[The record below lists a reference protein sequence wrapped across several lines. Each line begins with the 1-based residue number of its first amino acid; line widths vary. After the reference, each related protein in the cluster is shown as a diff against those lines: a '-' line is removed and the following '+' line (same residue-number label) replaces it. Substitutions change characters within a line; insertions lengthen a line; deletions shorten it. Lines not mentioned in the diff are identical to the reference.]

1 VDLVTALL
9 SWRVNDNK
17 VEFKVNKIWITER
30 LTLLVALL
38 AAIFLTALTR
48 DWMLATLLTL
58 VGYIGWLYYR
68 LIRLEQWLSRGTKVS
83 EVFNDNG
90 FIGSIVRHLYRQ
102 KKHNNERKKRTKDIL
117 GRLNR
122 NIAALPDATV
132 LLNQYREIEWCNE
145 PAQYLLAIHG
155 RNDLGQ
161 RITNL
166 IRHPEFSSYLDSPEA
181 RQHLEILAPGDSGLT
196 IQIRVVRFGDDQT
209 LLIARNIS
217 DQALLQA
224 GLKNFV
230 ANASHELKSPLTV
243 ILGHLEMLED
253 ETELSESGQKS
264 LKTAQRQTNK
274 MKALVEDLLL
284 LSQVESYHLQTDE
297 GDRIDCNGLTQNIIT
312 GLNTG
317 LNQGRIEYVENEQ
330 FWLLG
335 VKVEVEGICI
345 NLIEN
350 ALKYSP
356 GKTNVTVSWSLN
368 QQGELLFS
376 VSDCGTGISPNDLLH
391 ITERYYRG
399 SFTGEESSTEGSGL
413 GLSIVQH
420 AAHKHGA
427 TLLVDSELEQG
438 SLFTITFPSY
448 RVLQQTEQATVIN
461 FMDYQSS

>member
-1 VDLVTALL
+1 MLSAL
-9 SWRVNDNK
+9 
-17 VEFKVNKIWITER
+17 F
-30 LTLLVALL
+30 A
-38 AAIFLTALTR
+38 
-48 DWMLATLLTL
+48 L

-83 EVFNDNG
+83 EVFDDNG
-90 FIGSIVRHLYRQ
+90 FIGIIVRHLYRQ

-166 IRHPEFSSYLDSPEA
+166 IRHPDFSSYLDAPEA
-181 RQHLEILAPGDSGLT
+181 RQHLEVRAPGDSGLT
-196 IQIRVVRFGDDQT
+196 IQIRVVRFGDDQY

-217 DQALLQA
+217 DQALLQE

-243 ILGHLEMLED
+243 ISGHLEMLED
-253 ETELSESGQKS
+253 DKKITASGQKS
-264 LKTAQRQTNK
+264 LKTAQRQTHK
-274 MKALVEDLLL
+274 MKDLVEDLLL
-284 LSQVESYHLQTDE
+284 LSQVESYHLQADE
-297 GDRIDCNGLTQNIIT
+297 GERIDCHALTRNII
-312 GLNTG
+312 GALDVG
-317 LNQGRIEYVENEQ
+317 LNQGRIEYEVDEQ

-335 VKVEVEGICI
+335 VKTEVEGICI

-350 ALKYSP
+350 ALKYSSE
-356 GKTNVTVSWSLN
+356 KTSVPVSWSLN
-368 QQGELLFS
+368 RQGELLFS
-376 VSDCGTGISPNDLLH
+376 VSDSGSGISVNDLPH

-399 SFTGEESSTEGSGL
+399 AFTGEESSTEGSGL
-413 GLSIVQH
+413 GLSIVQQ
-420 AAHKHGA
+420 AANKHGA
-427 TLLVDSELEQG
+427 TLVIDSEPEQG
-438 SLFTITFPSY
+438 SRFTIRFPSY
-448 RVLQQTEQATVIN
+448 RLLKQPEKATVVN
-461 FMDYQSS
+461 FVDYQS

>member
-1 VDLVTALL
+1 MPVTVLL
-9 SWRVNDNK
+9 SWQA
-17 VEFKVNKIWITER
+17 KVNKIWITER
-30 LTLLVALL
+30 LTLLVALFVM
-38 AAIFLTALTR
+38 IFLTVLSS
-48 DWMLATLLTL
+48 DWMLSALLTL

-83 EVFNDNG
+83 EVFDDNG
-90 FIGSIVRHLYRQ
+90 FIGIIVRHLYRQ

-155 RNDLGQ
+155 RYDLGQ

-166 IRHPEFSSYLDSPEA
+166 IRHPEFSSYLDEPEA
-181 RQHLEILAPGDSGLT
+181 RQHLDVRAPGDSGLT

-217 DQALLQA
+217 DQALLQV
-224 GLKNFV
+224 GLKHFV

-243 ILGHLEMLED
+243 ISGHLEMLEN
-253 ETELSESGQKS
+253 EKELTASGQKS
-264 LKTAQRQTNK
+264 LKTAQRQANK
-274 MKALVEDLLL
+274 MKDLVEDLLL
-284 LSQVESYHLQTDE
+284 LSQVESYHLQADE
-297 GDRIDCNGLTQNIIT
+297 GERIDCHALTKNIISA
-312 GLNTG
+312 LDTG
-317 LNQGRIEYVENEQ
+317 LNQGRIETMADEQ

-335 VKVEVEGICI
+335 VKTEIEGICI

-356 GKTNVTVSWSLN
+356 QKTSVAVSWSLN
-368 QQGELLFS
+368 RQGELLFS
-376 VSDCGTGISPNDLLH
+376 VSDCGTGISANDLPH

-399 SFTGEESSTEGSGL
+399 SFTSEKSSTEGSGL
-413 GLSIVQH
+413 GLSIVQQ
-420 AAHKHGA
+420 AANKHGA
-427 TLLVDSELEQG
+427 SLIIDSEPQQG
-438 SLFTITFPSY
+438 SRFTISFPSY
-448 RVLQQTEQATVIN
+448 RVLQQLEKSAVIN
-461 FMDYQSS
+461 LVGYQSL

>member
-1 VDLVTALL
+1 M
-9 SWRVNDNK
+9 S
-17 VEFKVNKIWITER
+17 KIWITER
-30 LTLLVALL
+30 LTWLSALFVVF
-38 AAIFLTALTR
+38 FLTALTGN
-48 DWMLATLLTL
+48 WMLSAVLTM
-58 VGYIGWLYYR
+58 VGYISWLYYR

-90 FIGSIVRHLYRQ
+90 FIGNIVRHLYRQ
-102 KKHNNERKKRTKDIL
+102 KKHSNERKKRTKDIL
-117 GRLNR
+117 SRLNR

-166 IRHPEFSSYLDSPEA
+166 IRHPEFSFYLNAPEA
-181 RQHLEILAPGDSGLT
+181 RQPLEIMAPGDSGLT
-196 IQIRVVRFGDDQT
+196 IQIRVVRFGDNQY

-217 DQALLQA
+217 DQALLQE

-243 ILGHLEMLED
+243 ISGHLEMLED
-253 ETELSESGQKS
+253 EKKLSVLGQKS
-264 LKTAQRQTNK
+264 LITAQRQTNK
-274 MKALVEDLLL
+274 MKDLVEDLLL

-297 GDRIDCNGLTQNIIT
+297 GERIDCNLLTQSIIAVLNF
-312 GLNTG
+312 GLNK
-317 LNQGRIEYVENEQ
+317 GRIKCIEIED

-335 VKVEVEGICI
+335 VKAEIEGICL

-356 GKTNVTVSWSLN
+356 EKAAVEVSWSLN
-368 QQGELLFS
+368 QQGELSFC
-376 VSDCGTGISPNDLLH
+376 VSDFGTGISPNDLIH

-413 GLSIVQH
+413 GLSIVQQ

-427 TLLVDSELEQG
+427 KLLVDSELKQG
-438 SLFTITFPSY
+438 SCFTITFPSY
-448 RVLQQTEQATVIN
+448 RVLPNPKQSTVIN
-461 FMDYQSS
+461 FINYQSS

>member
-1 VDLVTALL
+1 
-9 SWRVNDNK
+9 
-17 VEFKVNKIWITER
+17 VNKIWITER

-38 AAIFLTALTR
+38 VVIFLTALTNA
-48 DWMLATLLTL
+48 WVPSALLTL

-83 EVFNDNG
+83 EVFDDNG
-90 FIGSIVRHLYRQ
+90 FIGIIVRHLYRQ

-166 IRHPEFSSYLDSPEA
+166 IRHPDFSSYLDAPEA
-181 RQHLEILAPGDSGLT
+181 RPYLEVRAPGDSGLT
-196 IQIRVVRFGDDQT
+196 IQIRVVRFGGEQT

-217 DQALLQA
+217 DQALLQE

-243 ILGHLEMLED
+243 ISGHLEMLED
-253 ETELSESGQKS
+253 EKELTTSGQKS
-264 LKTAQRQTNK
+264 LKTVQRQTNK
-274 MKALVEDLLL
+274 MIDLVEDLLL
-284 LSQVESYHLQTDE
+284 LSQVESYHLQADE
-297 GDRIDCNGLTQNIIT
+297 GEPIDCLALTKNIIAM
-312 GLNTG
+312 LDVG
-317 LNQGRIEYVENEQ
+317 LNQGRIEPMADEQ
-330 FWLLG
+330 YWLLG
-335 VKVEVEGICI
+335 VKAEVEGMCI

-356 GKTNVTVSWSLN
+356 QKTSVSVSWSLN
-368 QQGELLFS
+368 RQGELLFS
-376 VSDCGTGISPNDLLH
+376 VIDCGTGISANDLPH

-399 SFTGEESSTEGSGL
+399 SFTGEESSTVGSGL
-413 GLSIVQH
+413 GLSIVQQ
-420 AAHKHGA
+420 AATKHGA
-427 TLLVDSELEQG
+427 TLMIDSEQEVG
-438 SLFTITFPSY
+438 SRFTINFPSY
-448 RVLQQTEQATVIN
+448 RLLKEPEKATVIN
-461 FMDYQSS
+461 FVDDQSQ